1 VKVESRQ
8 SSLAS
13 SLRRLA
19 GVTLAIALAAPF
31 AGAAAQD
38 GLTPFPVSA
47 STVLKTDGAVYAI
60 QGRQVIEEKISIA
73 SQRAITL
80 VGEGT
85 DAVLV
90 VRGALELKAVLG
102 GKNHIQNLVIEV
114 APSCRSLYLSSCTF
128 EDAGGVRSATEGPS
142 QAKVF
147 LEFAIF
153 NYGTSL
159 SLTQSG
165 GEIAIQG
172 CTSIPPIELRGVA
185 RSEKQP
191 NLTKVGVLA
200 CRSAQPN
207 GGLQGGLIV
216 EGVSNLTVR
225 HSTLAGEVTRLVDCA
240 TLDFDGNNVCSKKIE
255 FRQSKPGGFAKSE
268 LHNCDFQMSRIV
280 IFSPAQP
287 KKTEDVALD
296 NCWFGGRED
305 PGMIHSTLIQDH
317 ADDPANGVV
326 VVLTKILAL
335 PLERGG
341 TRTD

>member
-1 VKVESRQ
+1 MKVQSDLSGLATCSRP
-8 SSLAS
+8 LA
-13 SLRRLA
+13 RVALA
-19 GVTLAIALAAPF
+19 LALAAPF
-31 AGAAAQD
+31 AGSAAQA
-38 GLTPFPVSA
+38 GFTPFPVSA
-47 STVLKTDGAVYAI
+47 NTVLKSDGGVYSVK
-60 QGRQVIEEKISIA
+60 GRQVIEDKISIA

-80 VGEGT
+80 VGEGEG
-85 DAVLV
+85 AVLV

-102 GKNHIQNLVIEV
+102 GKNTIQNLVIEV
-114 APSCRSLYLSSCTF
+114 APSCRSLYLSNCTF
-128 EDAGGVRSATEGPS
+128 SDSGGVRSAAEGPS
-142 QAKVF
+142 LAKVF
-147 LEFAIF
+147 LEFVIF
-153 NYGTSL
+153 NFGTSL

-172 CTSIPPIELRGVA
+172 CTSITPVELHGVA

-200 CRSAQPN
+200 CRSAQPK
-207 GGLQGGLIV
+207 GGLQGGLII

-240 TLDFDGNNVCSKKIE
+240 TLDFDGNNVCSKTIE

-268 LHNCDFQMSRIV
+268 LHNCDFQLCRIV